1 MFRHVNLEIRL
12 TYHTY
17 ITIGITLSK
26 KRVVNSWC
34 DIQSTGKIDVIITT
48 YIEATE
54 IVCCCVP

>member
-1 MFRHVNLEIRL
+1 MFRHVNLEIR
-12 TYHTY
+12 HTY